1 MTAQQRGKGRAHGA
15 LGIVN
20 AIGSGGYGAAAALD
34 LGVEVEVWRCSR
46 PAGYTVARGQRVD
59 IDPVILDAV
68 AETAGSFLG
77 RSIGSICAAGSSEVP
92 LEAGLKGS
100 SALVNALLEAVLG
113 LHGVSLGVEELARL
127 GVEAARRARLTIT
140 GALDDH
146 LAVSGCGAYAT
157 DNKRQAIM
165 AREPSLGGYAVIAVP
180 GRRSIR
186 GVDPEAFRRYERLY
200 AAAWRLV
207 LAGDWHAAA
216 TVNGI
221 ATAMATDDEPQR
233 LLALLAEDGVEAVG
247 VSGKGPAVYAI
258 TSSTDT
264 VPRIRAALEKAVGAP
279 TLVSKLLPCTQ
290 ATR

>member
-1 MTAQQRGKGRAHGA
+1 VKECGRGRAHGA

-34 LGVEVEVWRCSR
+34 LGVEVEVWKCSS
-46 PAGYTVARGQRVD
+46 PAGYTVTRGQRLD
-59 IDPVILDAV
+59 IDPAILDAV
-68 AETAGSFLG
+68 AETAGSVLG
-77 RSIGSICAAGSSEVP
+77 HQAGPICARGLSEVP

-100 SALVNALLEAVLG
+100 SALINALLEAVLG

-127 GVEAARRARLTIT
+127 GVEAARRAGLTVT

-146 LAVSGCGAYAT
+146 LAVSGCGGYAT
-157 DNKRQAIM
+157 DNTRQAIV

-186 GVDPEAFRRYERLY
+186 GIDPGVFRRYERLY

-207 LAGDWHAAA
+207 LAGDWHSAA

-221 ATAMATDDEPQR
+221 ATVMVTGDEPRR
-233 LLALLAEDGVEAVG
+233 LLTLLTMEGVDAVG

-258 TSSTDT
+258 TSSRNV
-264 VPRIRAALEKAVGAP
+264 VPRVKDMLEKVVGAP
-279 TLVSKLLPCTQ
+279 TLVSRITPCNSHLH
-290 ATR
+290 